1 MSRIISLSLKIQSEV
16 EAALESTFDR
26 TQLTNRNDTNGKSVY
41 EICKD
46 HLNTT
51 SRKRPDWFEE
61 NDLTITS
68 LINEKNQLHQNILN
82 ERASRKTT
90 RAYKESCR
98 KVQREIRRLNNL
110 WWQNKA
116 QELQDAADRHDMR
129 AFYAGLK
136 EVWGPSPRSG
146 TNIKSRDGTVLQD
159 SAAVMERW
167 VDHFSSLL
175 NMPGDIAE
183 TSLQRIKQEPM
194 AEWMSSAPTIDAT
207 QKAIHAIKDHKAPGG
222 DGIPAE
228 ILKHGGE
235 RITQELHNI
244 ISCAWKSKTIPQGW
258 KDAQLVN
265 IFKKGDKLDCRN
277 YRRLS
282 LLSIPGKV
290 MARILLNRLTEHIE
304 KFIPESQ
311 SGFRSGRS
319 TMDMI
324 FSLKQIQEKC
334 VEQNRP
340 LYATFIDFTKA
351 FDTGLWKLLS
361 KYGCPEHF
369 VTLIQGF
376 HLGMK
381 AQIRANGTLSDK
393 FEITNGVKQGCVLAP
408 LESGLHL

>member
-1 MSRIISLSLKIQSEV
+1 MQNPDETKEMFYSRLTLLIPETNPRDKLLVLGDFNARVGCDHGLWSPAIGKHGIGKVNTNGEMLLALCMEQKLTIMNTMFKQKDAHKCTWYHPRSRHGHMIDFAITRQEDKTDVTSCRVMRGASCWTDHHLVRCCIRLKLHVTRSRQNAKPKQRLNVAPMQVPQIQSEV

-26 TQLTNRNDTNGKSVY
+26 TQLNNISDTNGKWESFSKSVY

-68 LINEKNQLHQNILN
+68 LINEKNQLHQKILN

-98 KVQREIRRLNNL
+98 KVQREIRRLKNL

-116 QELQDAADRHDMR
+116 HELQDAADRHDMR

-159 SAAVMERW
+159 PIAVMERW

-207 QKAIHAIKDHKAPGG
+207 QKAIHVMKDHKAPGG
-222 DGIPAE
+222 DGE
-228 ILKHGGE
+228 NNT
-235 RITQELHNI
+235 IT
-244 ISCAWKSKTIPQGW
+244 T
-258 KDAQLVN
+258 
-265 IFKKGDKLDCRN
+265 
-277 YRRLS
+277 
-282 LLSIPGKV
+282 
-290 MARILLNRLTEHIE
+290 
-304 KFIPESQ
+304 
-311 SGFRSGRS
+311 
-319 TMDMI
+319 
-324 FSLKQIQEKC
+324 
-334 VEQNRP
+334 
-340 LYATFIDFTKA
+340 
-351 FDTGLWKLLS
+351 
-361 KYGCPEHF
+361 
-369 VTLIQGF
+369 
-376 HLGMK
+376 
-381 AQIRANGTLSDK
+381 
-393 FEITNGVKQGCVLAP
+393 
-408 LESGLHL
+408 